1 MIKME
6 LVSNPNNVEE
16 SFVRVEID
24 NDVTV
29 YKHAREFEVTVVGST
44 KQVTPRPIPF
54 YQVGE

>member
-29 YKHAREFEVTVVGST
+29 YKHARDFEVMVAGST
-44 KQVTPRPIPF
+44 KKVTPSQIPF
-54 YQVGE
+54 YQVRD

>member
-29 YKHAREFEVTVVGST
+29 YKHARDFEVMVAGSI
-44 KQVTPRPIPF
+44 KKVAPRPIPF
-54 YQVGE
+54 YQVRD

>member
-24 NDVTV
+24 GDVAV
-29 YKHAREFEVTVVGST
+29 YKHARDFEVTAIGST
-44 KQVTPRPIPF
+44 KQVTPRQIPF
-54 YQVGE
+54 YQVRD